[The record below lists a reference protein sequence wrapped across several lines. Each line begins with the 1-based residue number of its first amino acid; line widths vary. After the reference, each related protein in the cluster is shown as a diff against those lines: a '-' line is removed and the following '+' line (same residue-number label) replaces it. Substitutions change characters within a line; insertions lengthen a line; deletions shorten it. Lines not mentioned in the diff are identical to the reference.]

1 MPTLVHVN
9 PITLHAVQDLAR
21 QCTASA
27 AFYAAAACARGS
39 GVLRRTCDEL
49 ARARANQARV
59 LTCHLRIHDMEPPA
73 ARVPTPS
80 DAWDE
85 LHARFPTL
93 DDLCLA
99 AEALRAEERLLR
111 SYEALLPQTA
121 GTELGSALH
130 AQYSRARAARTRLRE
145 TRDVLAAV
153 RWPQATH
160 GTPVSRA
167 GQA

>member
-9 PITLHAVQDLAR
+9 PITLHAVQDLVR
-21 QCTASA
+21 QSTASA
-27 AFYAAAACARGS
+27 AFYAEAACARES

-59 LTCHLRIHDMEPPA
+59 LTAQLRIHDMDPPA
-73 ARVPTPS
+73 ARMSRPS

-85 LHARFPTL
+85 LRASFPAL
-93 DDLCLA
+93 DDLSLA
-99 AEALRAEERLLR
+99 AKALRAEERLLR

-130 AQYSRARAARTRLRE
+130 AQYSRVRAARTRLRE
-145 TRDVLAAV
+145 ARDALAAV
-153 RWPQATH
+153 QWRQATK
-160 GTPVSRA
+160 GTPLSHARHA
-167 GQA
+167 